1 MKLNALPRTNVKV
14 ALDKIR
20 AYELTANEQE
30 TALKTLYDSFEIRT
44 TNAFNFDLLDRNKI
58 YHLEQIK
65 KVSIN
70 YRLRFLDLKY
80 FKNKLPESAHQDI
93 QQLETLHETHLSGFK
108 IMAPSALFRLEKA
121 DDPLLFAPLGND
133 FYYLVHKWGN
143 DLHPLRRLMMLP
155 FKNIWNLLGLVLAIS
170 FVVTE
175 IMPKNLFTKSPDA
188 STYWMLLFFNF
199 KAIASVVLFYGFAF
213 VWTPIGN
220 SPGKASSAAPA

>member
-155 FKNIWNLLGLVLAIS
+155 FKNIWNLLGLVLTIS

-199 KAIASVVLFYGFAF
+199 KAIASVVLFYGFAL
-213 VWTPIGN
+213 
-220 SPGKASSAAPA
+220 GKNFNPAIWNNKYNKA

>member
-20 AYELTANEQE
+20 AYELTANDQE

-93 QQLETLHETHLSGFK
+93 QQLETHHETHLSGFK

-199 KAIASVVLFYGFAF
+199 KAIASVVLFYGFAL
-213 VWTPIGN
+213 
-220 SPGKASSAAPA
+220 GKNFNPAIWNNKYNKA

>member
-20 AYELTANEQE
+20 AYELTVNEQE

-44 TNAFNFDLLDRNKI
+44 TNAFNFDLLDLNKI

-175 IMPKNLFTKSPDA
+175 IMPKNLFTKSPDT

-199 KAIASVVLFYGFAF
+199 KAIASVVLFYGFAL
-213 VWTPIGN
+213 
-220 SPGKASSAAPA
+220 GKNFNPAIWNNKYNKA

>member
-80 FKNKLPESAHQDI
+80 FKNILPESAHQDI
-93 QQLETLHETHLSGFK
+93 QQLEALHETHLSGFK

-188 STYWMLLFFNF
+188 STYWMLLIFNF
-199 KAIASVVLFYGFAF
+199 KAIASVVLFYGFAL
-213 VWTPIGN
+213 
-220 SPGKASSAAPA
+220 GKNFNPAIWNNKYNKA

>member
-93 QQLETLHETHLSGFK
+93 QQLEALHETHLSGFK

-199 KAIASVVLFYGFAF
+199 KAIASVVLFYGFAL
-213 VWTPIGN
+213 
-220 SPGKASSAAPA
+220 GKNFNPAIWNNKYNKA

>member
-20 AYELTANEQE
+20 AYELTANDQE

-80 FKNKLPESAHQDI
+80 FKNILPESAHQDI
-93 QQLETLHETHLSGFK
+93 QQLEALHETHLSGFK

-199 KAIASVVLFYGFAF
+199 KAIASVVLFYGFAL
-213 VWTPIGN
+213 
-220 SPGKASSAAPA
+220 GKNFNPAIWNNKYNKA

>member
-1 MKLNALPRTNVKV
+1 MKLNAPPRTNVKV

-20 AYELTANEQE
+20 AYELTANDQE

-80 FKNKLPESAHQDI
+80 FKNILPESAHQDI
-93 QQLETLHETHLSGFK
+93 QQLEALHETHLSGFK

-199 KAIASVVLFYGFAF
+199 KAIASVVLFYGFAL
-213 VWTPIGN
+213 
-220 SPGKASSAAPA
+220 GKNFNPAIWNNKYNKA

>member
-20 AYELTANEQE
+20 AYELAANEQE

-93 QQLETLHETHLSGFK
+93 QQLEALHETHLSGFK

-199 KAIASVVLFYGFAF
+199 KAIASVVLFYGFAL
-213 VWTPIGN
+213 
-220 SPGKASSAAPA
+220 GKNFNPAIWNNKYNKA

>member
-80 FKNKLPESAHQDI
+80 FKNKLPESAHQYI
-93 QQLETLHETHLSGFK
+93 QQLEALHETHLSGFK

-199 KAIASVVLFYGFAF
+199 KAIASVVLFYGFAL
-213 VWTPIGN
+213 
-220 SPGKASSAAPA
+220 GKNFNPAIWNNKYNKA

>member
-93 QQLETLHETHLSGFK
+93 QQLEALHETHLSGFK

-170 FVVTE
+170 FVITE
-175 IMPKNLFTKSPDA
+175 IMPKNLFTKSPDE

-199 KAIASVVLFYGFAF
+199 KAIASVVLFYGFAL
-213 VWTPIGN
+213 
-220 SPGKASSAAPA
+220 GKNFNPAIWNNKYNKA

>member
-93 QQLETLHETHLSGFK
+93 QQLEALHETHLSGFK

-175 IMPKNLFTKSPDA
+175 IMPKNLFTKSPDE

-199 KAIASVVLFYGFAF
+199 KAIASVVLFYGFAL
-213 VWTPIGN
+213 
-220 SPGKASSAAPA
+220 GKNFNPAIWNNKYNKA

>member
-80 FKNKLPESAHQDI
+80 FKNILPESAHQDI
-93 QQLETLHETHLSGFK
+93 QQLEALHETHLSGFK

-155 FKNIWNLLGLVLAIS
+155 FKNIWNLMGLVLAIS

-199 KAIASVVLFYGFAF
+199 KAIASVVLFYGFAL
-213 VWTPIGN
+213 
-220 SPGKASSAAPA
+220 GKNFNPAIWNNKYNKA

>member
-80 FKNKLPESAHQDI
+80 FKNKLPESAHQEI
-93 QQLETLHETHLSGFK
+93 QQLEALHETHLSGFK

-199 KAIASVVLFYGFAF
+199 KAIASVVLFYGFAL
-213 VWTPIGN
+213 
-220 SPGKASSAAPA
+220 GKNFNPAIWNNKYNKA

>member
-93 QQLETLHETHLSGFK
+93 QQLEALHETHLSGFK

-133 FYYLVHKWGN
+133 FYYLLFSFLFH
-143 DLHPLRRLMMLP
+143 LHL
-155 FKNIWNLLGLVLAIS
+155 IWL
-170 FVVTE
+170 
-175 IMPKNLFTKSPDA
+175 
-188 STYWMLLFFNF
+188 
-199 KAIASVVLFYGFAF
+199 
-213 VWTPIGN
+213 
-220 SPGKASSAAPA
+220 

>member
-93 QQLETLHETHLSGFK
+93 QQLEALHETHLSGFK

-188 STYWMLLFFNF
+188 STYYMLLFFNF
-199 KAIASVVLFYGFAF
+199 KAIASVVLFYGFAL
-213 VWTPIGN
+213 
-220 SPGKASSAAPA
+220 GKNFNPAIWNNKYNKA

>member
-20 AYELTANEQE
+20 AYELTVNEQE

-44 TNAFNFDLLDRNKI
+44 TNAFNFDLLDLNKI

-199 KAIASVVLFYGFAF
+199 KAIASVVLFYGFAL
-213 VWTPIGN
+213 
-220 SPGKASSAAPA
+220 GKNFNPAIWNNKYNKA

>member
-80 FKNKLPESAHQDI
+80 FKNILPESAHQDI
-93 QQLETLHETHLSGFK
+93 QQLEALHETHLSRFK

-199 KAIASVVLFYGFAF
+199 KAIASVVLFYGFAL
-213 VWTPIGN
+213 
-220 SPGKASSAAPA
+220 GKNFNPAIWNNKYNKA

>member
-1 MKLNALPRTNVKV
+1 MKLIALPRTNVKV

-93 QQLETLHETHLSGFK
+93 QQLEALHETHLSGFK

-199 KAIASVVLFYGFAF
+199 KAIASVVLFYGFAL
-213 VWTPIGN
+213 
-220 SPGKASSAAPA
+220 GKNFNPAIWNNKYNKA

>member
-93 QQLETLHETHLSGFK
+93 QQLETLHETQLSGFK

-199 KAIASVVLFYGFAF
+199 KAIASVVLFYGFAL
-213 VWTPIGN
+213 
-220 SPGKASSAAPA
+220 GKNFNPAIWNNKYNKA

>member
-20 AYELTANEQE
+20 AYELTANDQE

-93 QQLETLHETHLSGFK
+93 QQLEALHETHLSGFK

-143 DLHPLRRLMMLP
+143 DLHPMRRLMMLP

-199 KAIASVVLFYGFAF
+199 KAIASVVLFYGFAL
-213 VWTPIGN
+213 
-220 SPGKASSAAPA
+220 GKNFNPAIWNNKYNKA

>member
-20 AYELTANEQE
+20 AYELTANDQE

-199 KAIASVVLFYGFAF
+199 KAIASVVLFYGFAL
-213 VWTPIGN
+213 
-220 SPGKASSAAPA
+220 GKNFNPAIWNNKYNKA

>member
-20 AYELTANEQE
+20 AYELTLNEQE

-199 KAIASVVLFYGFAF
+199 KAIASVVLFYGFAL
-213 VWTPIGN
+213 
-220 SPGKASSAAPA
+220 GKNFNPAIWNNKYNKA

>member
-93 QQLETLHETHLSGFK
+93 QQLEALHETHLSGFK

-121 DDPLLFAPLGND
+121 DDPLLFGPLGND

-199 KAIASVVLFYGFAF
+199 KAIASVVLFYGFAL
-213 VWTPIGN
+213 
-220 SPGKASSAAPA
+220 GKNFNPAIWNNKYNKA

>member
-20 AYELTANEQE
+20 AYELTANDQE

-44 TNAFNFDLLDRNKI
+44 TNAFNYDLLDRNKI

-93 QQLETLHETHLSGFK
+93 QQLEALHETHLSGFK

-199 KAIASVVLFYGFAF
+199 KAIASVVLFYGFAL
-213 VWTPIGN
+213 
-220 SPGKASSAAPA
+220 GKNFNPAIWNNKYNKA

>member
-80 FKNKLPESAHQDI
+80 FKNILPESAHQDI

-199 KAIASVVLFYGFAF
+199 KAIASVVLFYGFAL
-213 VWTPIGN
+213 
-220 SPGKASSAAPA
+220 GKNFNPAIWNNKYNKA

>member
-93 QQLETLHETHLSGFK
+93 QQLETLHKTHLSGFK

-199 KAIASVVLFYGFAF
+199 KAIASVVLFYGFAL
-213 VWTPIGN
+213 
-220 SPGKASSAAPA
+220 GKNFNPAIWNNKYNKA

>member
-80 FKNKLPESAHQDI
+80 FKNILPESTHQDI
-93 QQLETLHETHLSGFK
+93 QQLEALHETHLSGFK

-175 IMPKNLFTKSPDA
+175 IMPKNLFTKSSDA

-199 KAIASVVLFYGFAF
+199 KAIASVVLFYGFAL
-213 VWTPIGN
+213 
-220 SPGKASSAAPA
+220 GKNFNPAIWNNKYNKA

>member
-1 MKLNALPRTNVKV
+1 MKLNAPPRTNVKV

-80 FKNKLPESAHQDI
+80 FKNILPESAHQDI
-93 QQLETLHETHLSGFK
+93 QQLEALHETHLSGFK

-199 KAIASVVLFYGFAF
+199 KAIASVVLFYGFAL
-213 VWTPIGN
+213 
-220 SPGKASSAAPA
+220 GKNFNPAIWNNKYNKA

>member
-175 IMPKNLFTKSPDA
+175 IMPINLFTKSPDA

-199 KAIASVVLFYGFAF
+199 KAIASVVLFYGFAL
-213 VWTPIGN
+213 
-220 SPGKASSAAPA
+220 GKNFNPAIWNNKYNKA

>member
-80 FKNKLPESAHQDI
+80 FKNILPESAHQDI
-93 QQLETLHETHLSGFK
+93 QQLEALHETHLSGFK

-199 KAIASVVLFYGFAF
+199 KAIASVVLFYGF
-213 VWTPIGN
+213 
-220 SPGKASSAAPA
+220 SLGKNFNPAIWNNKYNKA

>member
-20 AYELTANEQE
+20 AYELTANDQE

-93 QQLETLHETHLSGFK
+93 QQLEALHETHLSGFK

-199 KAIASVVLFYGFAF
+199 KAIASVVLFYGFAL
-213 VWTPIGN
+213 
-220 SPGKASSAAPA
+220 GKNFNPAIWNNKYNKA

>member
-80 FKNKLPESAHQDI
+80 FKNILPESAHQDI
-93 QQLETLHETHLSGFK
+93 QQLEALHETHLSGFK

-199 KAIASVVLFYGFAF
+199 KAIASVVLFYGFAL
-213 VWTPIGN
+213 
-220 SPGKASSAAPA
+220 GKNFNPAIWNNKYNKA

>member
-80 FKNKLPESAHQDI
+80 FKNKLPESAHQDM

-199 KAIASVVLFYGFAF
+199 KAIASVVLFYGFAL
-213 VWTPIGN
+213 
-220 SPGKASSAAPA
+220 GKNFNPAIWNNKYNKA

>member
-20 AYELTANEQE
+20 AYELTVNEQE

-199 KAIASVVLFYGFAF
+199 KAIASVVLFYGFAL
-213 VWTPIGN
+213 
-220 SPGKASSAAPA
+220 GKNFNPAIWNNKYNKA

>member
-20 AYELTANEQE
+20 AYEFTANEQE

-80 FKNKLPESAHQDI
+80 FKNILPESAHQDI
-93 QQLETLHETHLSGFK
+93 QQLEALHETHLSGFK

-199 KAIASVVLFYGFAF
+199 KAIASVVLFYGFAL
-213 VWTPIGN
+213 
-220 SPGKASSAAPA
+220 GKNFNPAIWNNKYNKA

>member
-93 QQLETLHETHLSGFK
+93 QQLEALHETHLSGFK

-175 IMPKNLFTKSPDA
+175 IMPKNLFTKSSDA

-199 KAIASVVLFYGFAF
+199 KAIASVVLFYGFAL
-213 VWTPIGN
+213 
-220 SPGKASSAAPA
+220 GKNFNPAIWNNKYNKA